1 MFLELLSF
9 LSSLDTGFNVLSYLT
24 VRAVF
29 AMMTALLITLLLG
42 KWIIGKLQEYQIG
55 QVIRDDG
62 PETHLEKKGTPTMG
76 GVLIFFAFFIS
87 VLIWGD
93 WQNPFLWI
101 VIVTALLFSSIGFI
115 DDYLKIKKQNSDG
128 LSRRQK
134 LSAQTISTLL
144 ICFWLLSLN
153 SKTIGAELLIPFFK
167 DLIIPLN
174 VIGFL
179 IIGWFAIVGGSN
191 SVNLTD
197 GLDGLAI
204 MPVIIISG
212 ALGVF
217 AYIGGNYNFSGYLNM
232 PFMPGTGEAFVLCA
246 ALIGAGFGFLWFNT
260 YPAEIFMGDTGSLA
274 LGAILAVIAIIV
286 HQEILLI
293 LMGGIFVAETLSV
306 IIQIAYYK
314 RTQKRFFKMAPIHHH
329 FEKKGLKEPK
339 IIVRFWI
346 VTLIL
351 VLISLASIKIRSVSY
366 THLTLPT
373 NREV

>member
-1 MFLELLSF
+1 MFLELINF

-29 AMMTALLITLLLG
+29 AMMTSLLITLVLG
-42 KWIIGKLQEYQIG
+42 KWIISKLEQYEIG

-62 PETHLEKKGTPTMG
+62 PETHEEKEGTPTMG
-76 GVLIFFAFFIS
+76 GVLILFAFFIS
-87 VLIWGD
+87 MIIWGD
-93 WQNPFLWI
+93 WTNPFLWI

-134 LSAQTISTLL
+134 IVAQSISTIL
-144 ICFWLLSLN
+144 ICIWLLSLN
-153 SKTIGAELLIPFFK
+153 SKTIGAELLVPFFK
-167 DLIIPLN
+167 DLVIPLN
-174 VIGFL
+174 AFGFL

-204 MPVIIISG
+204 MPVILISG
-212 ALGVF
+212 ALAVF
-217 AYIGGNYNFSGYLNM
+217 AYIGGNYNFSAYLNM
-232 PFMPGTGEAFVLCA
+232 PFMSGTGEIFVVCA
-246 ALIGAGFGFLWFNT
+246 ALIGSGFGFLWFNT
-260 YPAEIFMGDTGSLA
+260 YPAEIFMGDTGSLS

-293 LMGGIFVAETLSV
+293 LMGGIFVAEALSV
-306 IIQIAYYK
+306 IIQIGYYK

-329 FEKKGLKEPK
+329 FEKLGLKEPK

-351 VLISLASIKIRSVSY
+351 VLISLASIKIR
-366 THLTLPT
+366 
-373 NREV
+373 

>member
-1 MFLELLSF
+1 MFLELINF

-29 AMMTALLITLLLG
+29 AMMTSLLITLVLG
-42 KWIIGKLQEYQIG
+42 KWIISKLEQYEIG

-62 PETHLEKKGTPTMG
+62 PETHEEKKGTPTMG
-76 GVLIFFAFFIS
+76 GVLILFAFFTSMI
-87 VLIWGD
+87 IWGD
-93 WQNPFLWI
+93 WTNPFLWI

-134 LSAQTISTLL
+134 IAAQSISTLL
-144 ICFWLLSLN
+144 ICIWLLSLN
-153 SKTIGAELLIPFFK
+153 SKTIGAELLVPFFK
-167 DLIIPLN
+167 DLVIPLN
-174 VIGFL
+174 AFGFL
-179 IIGWFAIVGGSN
+179 IVGWFAIVGGSN

-204 MPVIIISG
+204 MPVIIISA
-212 ALGVF
+212 ALAVF
-217 AYIGGNYNFSGYLNM
+217 AYIGGNYNFSAYLNM
-232 PFMPGTGEAFVLCA
+232 PFMPGTGEIFVICA
-246 ALIGAGFGFLWFNT
+246 ALIGSGFGFLWFNT
-260 YPAEIFMGDTGSLA
+260 YPAEIFMGDTGSLS

-293 LMGGIFVAETLSV
+293 LMGGIFVAEALSV
-306 IIQIAYYK
+306 IIQIGYYK
-314 RTQKRFFKMAPIHHH
+314 QTQKRFFRMAPIHHH
-329 FEKKGLKEPK
+329 FEKLGLKEPK

-351 VLISLASIKIRSVSY
+351 VLISLASIKIR
-366 THLTLPT
+366 
-373 NREV
+373 

>member
-1 MFLELLSF
+1 MFLELINF

-29 AMMTALLITLLLG
+29 AMMTSLLITLVLG
-42 KWIIGKLQEYQIG
+42 KWIISKLEQYEIG

-62 PETHLEKKGTPTMG
+62 PETHEEKEGTPTMG
-76 GVLIFFAFFIS
+76 GVLILFAFFIS
-87 VLIWGD
+87 MIIWGD
-93 WQNPFLWI
+93 WTNPFLWI

-134 LSAQTISTLL
+134 IALQSISTIL
-144 ICFWLLSLN
+144 ICIWLLSLN
-153 SKTIGAELLIPFFK
+153 SKTIGAELLVPFFK
-167 DLIIPLN
+167 DLVIPLN
-174 VIGFL
+174 AFGFL
-179 IIGWFAIVGGSN
+179 IVGWFAIVGGSN

-204 MPVIIISG
+204 MPVILISG
-212 ALGVF
+212 ALAVF
-217 AYIGGNYNFSGYLNM
+217 AYIGGNYNFSAYLNM
-232 PFMPGTGEAFVLCA
+232 PFMSGTGEIFVVCA
-246 ALIGAGFGFLWFNT
+246 ALIGSGFGFLWFNT
-260 YPAEIFMGDTGSLA
+260 YPAEIFMGDTGSLS

-293 LMGGIFVAETLSV
+293 LMGGIFVAEALSV
-306 IIQIAYYK
+306 IIQIGYYK

-329 FEKKGLKEPK
+329 FEKLGLKEPK

-351 VLISLASIKIRSVSY
+351 VLISLASIKIR
-366 THLTLPT
+366 
-373 NREV
+373 

>member
-1 MFLELLSF
+1 MFLEILSF

-29 AMMTALLITLLLG
+29 AMMTALLITLVLG
-42 KWIIGKLQEYQIG
+42 KWIISKLQHYQIG
-55 QVIRDDG
+55 QVIREDG
-62 PETHLEKKGTPTMG
+62 PETHLEKQGTPTMG
-76 GVLIFFAFFIS
+76 GVLILFAFFIS

-93 WQNPFLWI
+93 WNNPFLWI

-134 LSAQTISTLL
+134 IAAQSISAIL
-144 ICFWLLSLN
+144 ICVWLLSLN

-174 VIGFL
+174 ALAFL
-179 IIGWFAIVGGSN
+179 IVGWFALVGSSN

-204 MPVIIISG
+204 MPVILISG
-212 ALGVF
+212 ALAVF

-232 PFMPGTGEAFVLCA
+232 PFMPGTGDIFVLCA
-246 ALIGAGFGFLWFNT
+246 ALVGAGFGFLWFNT
-260 YPAEIFMGDTGSLA
+260 YPAEIFMGDTGSLS
-274 LGAILAVIAIIV
+274 LGAILGVIAIIV

-306 IIQIAYYK
+306 IIQIGYFK
-314 RTQKRFFKMAPIHHH
+314 RTQKRFFLMAPIHHH
-329 FEKKGLKEPK
+329 YEKKGLKEPK

-346 VTLIL
+346 ITLIL
-351 VLISLASIKIRSVSY
+351 VLISLASIKIR
-366 THLTLPT
+366 
-373 NREV
+373 

>member
-1 MFLELLSF
+1 MFLELISF
-9 LSSLDTGFNVLSYLT
+9 LSSLDSGFNVLSYLT

-29 AMMTALLITLLLG
+29 AMMTALLITLVLG
-42 KWIIGKLQEYQIG
+42 KWIISKLQQYQIG
-55 QVIRDDG
+55 QVIRNDG
-62 PETHLEKKGTPTMG
+62 PETHLEKEGTPTMG
-76 GVLIFFAFFIS
+76 GVLILFAFFLS
-87 VLIWGD
+87 VIIWGD
-93 WQNPFLWI
+93 WNNSFLWI
-101 VIVTALLFSSIGFI
+101 VVVTALLFSSIGFV

-134 LSAQTISTLL
+134 IAAQSISAIL
-144 ICFWLLSLN
+144 ICIWLISLN
-153 SKTIGAELLIPFFK
+153 SKTIGAELLVPFFK

-174 VIGFL
+174 IFGFL
-179 IIGWFAIVGGSN
+179 IIGWFAIVGSSN

-204 MPVIIISG
+204 MPVILISG
-212 ALGVF
+212 ALAVF

-232 PFMPGTGEAFVLCA
+232 PFMPGTGEVFVLCA

-306 IIQIAYYK
+306 IIQISYYK
-314 RTQKRFFKMAPIHHH
+314 RTQKRFFKMAPLHHH
-329 FEKKGLKEPK
+329 YEKAGLKEPK

-346 VTLIL
+346 ITLIL
-351 VLISLASIKIRSVSY
+351 VLISLASIKIR
-366 THLTLPT
+366 
-373 NREV
+373 

>member
-1 MFLELLSF
+1 MFLEILSF

-29 AMMTALLITLLLG
+29 AMMTALLITLVLG
-42 KWIIGKLQEYQIG
+42 KWIISKLQHYQIG
-55 QVIRDDG
+55 QVIRNDG
-62 PETHLEKKGTPTMG
+62 PETHLEKAGTPTMG
-76 GVLIFFAFFIS
+76 GVLILFAFFIS

-93 WQNPFLWI
+93 WDNPFLWI

-134 LSAQTISTLL
+134 ILAQSISAII
-144 ICFWLLSLN
+144 ICLWLLSLN

-174 VIGFL
+174 ALTFL
-179 IIGWFAIVGGSN
+179 IIGWFALVGSSN

-204 MPVIIISG
+204 MPVILISG
-212 ALGVF
+212 ALAVF

-232 PFMPGTGEAFVLCA
+232 PFMPGTGEIFVLCA
-246 ALIGAGFGFLWFNT
+246 ALVGAGFGFLWFNT
-260 YPAEIFMGDTGSLA
+260 YPAEIFMGDTGSLS
-274 LGAILAVIAIIV
+274 LGAILGVIAIIV

-306 IIQIAYYK
+306 IIQIGYFK
-314 RTQKRFFKMAPIHHH
+314 RTQKRIFLMAPLHHH
-329 FEKKGLKEPK
+329 YEKKGLKEPK

-346 VTLIL
+346 ITLIL
-351 VLISLASIKIRSVSY
+351 VLISLASIKIR
-366 THLTLPT
+366 
-373 NREV
+373 

>member
-1 MFLELLSF
+1 MFLELISF

-29 AMMTALLITLLLG
+29 AMMTSLLITLLLG
-42 KWIIGKLQEYQIG
+42 KWIISKLQQYQIG
-55 QVIRDDG
+55 QVIRSDG
-62 PETHLEKKGTPTMG
+62 PESHQDKEGTPTMG
-76 GVLIFFAFFIS
+76 GVLILFAFFTS
-87 VLIWGD
+87 VIIWGD
-93 WQNPFLWI
+93 WRNPFLWI

-134 LSAQTISTLL
+134 ILAQSISSIL
-144 ICFWLLSLN
+144 ICIWLLSLN

-167 DLIIPLN
+167 DLVIPLN
-174 VIGFL
+174 AFGFL

-204 MPVIIISG
+204 MPVILISG
-212 ALGVF
+212 ALAVF
-217 AYIGGNYNFSGYLNM
+217 AYIGGNYNFSAYLNM
-232 PFMPGTGEAFVLCA
+232 PFMQGTGEIFVICA
-246 ALIGAGFGFLWFNT
+246 ALIGSGFGFLWFNT
-260 YPAEIFMGDTGSLA
+260 YPAEIFMGDIGSLS

-306 IIQIAYYK
+306 ILQIGYFK
-314 RTQKRFFKMAPIHHH
+314 RTQKRLFLMAPIHHH
-329 FEKKGLKEPK
+329 FEEMGLKEPK

-351 VLISLASIKIRSVSY
+351 VLISLASIKIR
-366 THLTLPT
+366 
-373 NREV
+373 

>member
-1 MFLELLSF
+1 MFLEILSF

-29 AMMTALLITLLLG
+29 AMMTALLITLVLG
-42 KWIIGKLQEYQIG
+42 KWIISKLQHYQIG
-55 QVIRDDG
+55 QVIREDG
-62 PETHLEKKGTPTMG
+62 PETHLEKQGTPTMG
-76 GVLIFFAFFIS
+76 GVLILFAFFIS
-87 VLIWGD
+87 ILIWGD
-93 WQNPFLWI
+93 WSNPFLWI
-101 VIVTALLFSSIGFI
+101 VIATAFLFSSIGFI

-134 LSAQTISTLL
+134 IAAQSISAIL
-144 ICFWLLSLN
+144 ICVWLLSLN

-174 VIGFL
+174 ALAFL
-179 IIGWFAIVGGSN
+179 IVGWFALVGSSN

-204 MPVIIISG
+204 MPVILISG
-212 ALGVF
+212 ALAVF

-232 PFMPGTGEAFVLCA
+232 PFMPGTGEIFVICA
-246 ALIGAGFGFLWFNT
+246 ALVGAGFGFLWFNT
-260 YPAEIFMGDTGSLA
+260 YPAEIFMGDTGSLS
-274 LGAILAVIAIIV
+274 LGAILGVIAIIV

-306 IIQIAYYK
+306 IIQIGYFK
-314 RTQKRFFKMAPIHHH
+314 RTQKRIFLMAPLHHH
-329 FEKKGLKEPK
+329 YEKKGLKEPK

-346 VTLIL
+346 ITLIL
-351 VLISLASIKIRSVSY
+351 VLISLASIKIR
-366 THLTLPT
+366 
-373 NREV
+373 

>member
-1 MFLELLSF
+1 MFLELISF

-29 AMMTALLITLLLG
+29 AMMTSLLITLLLG
-42 KWIIGKLQEYQIG
+42 KWIISKLQQYQIG
-55 QVIRDDG
+55 QVIRSDG
-62 PETHLEKKGTPTMG
+62 PESHRDKEGTPTMG
-76 GVLIFFAFFIS
+76 GVLILFAFFTS
-87 VLIWGD
+87 VIIWAD
-93 WQNPFLWI
+93 WRNPFLWI

-134 LSAQTISTLL
+134 ILAQSISTIL
-144 ICFWLLSLN
+144 ICIWLLSLN
-153 SKTIGAELLIPFFK
+153 SKTIGAEILIPFFK
-167 DLIIPLN
+167 DLVIPLN
-174 VIGFL
+174 AFGFL
-179 IIGWFAIVGGSN
+179 IVGWFAIVGGSN

-204 MPVIIISG
+204 MPVILISG
-212 ALGVF
+212 ALAVF
-217 AYIGGNYNFSGYLNM
+217 AYIGGNYNFSAYLNM
-232 PFMPGTGEAFVLCA
+232 PFMPGTGEVFVICA
-246 ALIGAGFGFLWFNT
+246 ALIGSGFGFLWFNT
-260 YPAEIFMGDTGSLA
+260 YPAEIFMGDIGSLS

-306 IIQIAYYK
+306 ILQIGYFK
-314 RTQKRFFKMAPIHHH
+314 RTQKRLFLMAPIHHH
-329 FEKKGLKEPK
+329 FEEMGLKEPK

-351 VLISLASIKIRSVSY
+351 VLISLASIKIR
-366 THLTLPT
+366 
-373 NREV
+373 

>member
-1 MFLELLSF
+1 MFLEILSF

-29 AMMTALLITLLLG
+29 AMMTALLITLVLG
-42 KWIIGKLQEYQIG
+42 KWIISKLQHYQIG
-55 QVIRDDG
+55 QVIRNDG
-62 PETHLEKKGTPTMG
+62 PETHLEKAGTPTMG
-76 GVLIFFAFFIS
+76 GVLILFAFFIS

-93 WQNPFLWI
+93 WDNPFLWI
-101 VIVTALLFSSIGFI
+101 VIVTALLFSAIGFI

-134 LSAQTISTLL
+134 ILAQSISAIL
-144 ICFWLLSLN
+144 ICVWLLSLN

-174 VIGFL
+174 ALAFL
-179 IIGWFAIVGGSN
+179 IIGWFALVGSSN

-204 MPVIIISG
+204 MPVILISG
-212 ALGVF
+212 ALAVF

-232 PFMPGTGEAFVLCA
+232 PFMPGTGEIFVLCA
-246 ALIGAGFGFLWFNT
+246 ALVGAGFGFLWFNT
-260 YPAEIFMGDTGSLA
+260 YPAEIFMGDTGSLS
-274 LGAILAVIAIIV
+274 LGAILGVIAIIV

-306 IIQIAYYK
+306 IIQIGYFK
-314 RTQKRFFKMAPIHHH
+314 RTQKRFFLMAPIHHH
-329 FEKKGLKEPK
+329 YEKKGLKEPK

-346 VTLIL
+346 ITLIL
-351 VLISLASIKIRSVSY
+351 VLISLASIKIR
-366 THLTLPT
+366 
-373 NREV
+373 

>member
-1 MFLELLSF
+1 VFLEILSF

-29 AMMTALLITLLLG
+29 AMMTALLITLVLG
-42 KWIIGKLQEYQIG
+42 KWIISKLQHYQIG
-55 QVIRDDG
+55 QVIREDG
-62 PETHLEKKGTPTMG
+62 PETHLEKQGTPTMG
-76 GVLIFFAFFIS
+76 GVLILFAFFIS

-93 WQNPFLWI
+93 WNNPFLWI

-134 LSAQTISTLL
+134 IAAQSISAIL
-144 ICFWLLSLN
+144 ICVWLLSLN

-174 VIGFL
+174 ALAFL
-179 IIGWFAIVGGSN
+179 IVGWFALVGSSN

-204 MPVIIISG
+204 MPVILISG
-212 ALGVF
+212 ALAVF

-232 PFMPGTGEAFVLCA
+232 PFMPGTGEIFVLCA
-246 ALIGAGFGFLWFNT
+246 ALVGAGFGFLWFNT
-260 YPAEIFMGDTGSLA
+260 YPAEIFMGDTGSLS
-274 LGAILAVIAIIV
+274 LGAILGVIAIIV

-306 IIQIAYYK
+306 IIQIGYFK
-314 RTQKRFFKMAPIHHH
+314 RTQKRFFLMAPIHHH
-329 FEKKGLKEPK
+329 YEKKGLKEPK

-346 VTLIL
+346 ITLIL
-351 VLISLASIKIRSVSY
+351 VLISLASIKIR
-366 THLTLPT
+366 
-373 NREV
+373 

>member
-1 MFLELLSF
+1 MFLEILSF

-29 AMMTALLITLLLG
+29 AMMTALLITLVLG
-42 KWIIGKLQEYQIG
+42 KWIISKLQHYQIG
-55 QVIRDDG
+55 QVIRNDG
-62 PETHLEKKGTPTMG
+62 PETHLEKAGTPTMG
-76 GVLIFFAFFIS
+76 GVLILFAFFIS

-93 WQNPFLWI
+93 WDNPFLWI
-101 VIVTALLFSSIGFI
+101 VIVTALLFSAIGFI

-134 LSAQTISTLL
+134 ILAQSISAIL
-144 ICFWLLSLN
+144 ICMWLLSLN

-174 VIGFL
+174 ALAFL
-179 IIGWFAIVGGSN
+179 IIGWFALVGSSN

-204 MPVIIISG
+204 MPVILISG
-212 ALGVF
+212 ALAVF

-232 PFMPGTGEAFVLCA
+232 PFMPGTGEIFVLCA
-246 ALIGAGFGFLWFNT
+246 ALVGAGFGFLWFNT
-260 YPAEIFMGDTGSLA
+260 YPAEIFMGDTGSLS
-274 LGAILAVIAIIV
+274 LGAILGVIAIIV

-306 IIQIAYYK
+306 IIQIGYFK
-314 RTQKRFFKMAPIHHH
+314 RTQKRIFLMAPLHHH
-329 FEKKGLKEPK
+329 YEKKGLKEPK

-346 VTLIL
+346 ITLIL
-351 VLISLASIKIRSVSY
+351 VLISLASIKIR
-366 THLTLPT
+366 
-373 NREV
+373 

>member
-1 MFLELLSF
+1 MFLELINF

-29 AMMTALLITLLLG
+29 AMMTSLLITLLLG
-42 KWIIGKLQEYQIG
+42 KWIISKLQQYQIG
-55 QVIRDDG
+55 QVIRSDG
-62 PETHLEKKGTPTMG
+62 PESHQDKEGTPTMG
-76 GVLIFFAFFIS
+76 GVLILFAFFTS
-87 VLIWGD
+87 VIIWGD
-93 WQNPFLWI
+93 WRNPFLWI

-134 LSAQTISTLL
+134 ILAQSISSIL
-144 ICFWLLSLN
+144 ICIWLLSLN

-167 DLIIPLN
+167 DLVIPLN
-174 VIGFL
+174 AFGFL
-179 IIGWFAIVGGSN
+179 IVGWFAIVGGSN

-204 MPVIIISG
+204 MPVILISG
-212 ALGVF
+212 ALAVF
-217 AYIGGNYNFSGYLNM
+217 AYIGGNYNFSAYLNM
-232 PFMPGTGEAFVLCA
+232 PFMQGTGEVFVICA
-246 ALIGAGFGFLWFNT
+246 ALIGSGFGFLWFNT
-260 YPAEIFMGDTGSLA
+260 YPAEIFMGDIGSLS

-306 IIQIAYYK
+306 ILQIGYFK
-314 RTQKRFFKMAPIHHH
+314 RTQKRLFLMAPIHHH
-329 FEKKGLKEPK
+329 FEEMGLKEPK

-351 VLISLASIKIRSVSY
+351 VLISLASIKIR
-366 THLTLPT
+366 
-373 NREV
+373 

>member
-1 MFLELLSF
+1 MFLELLNF

-29 AMMTALLITLLLG
+29 AMMTSLLITLVLG
-42 KWIIGKLQEYQIG
+42 KWIISKLEQYEIG

-62 PETHLEKKGTPTMG
+62 PETHEEKKGTPTMG
-76 GVLIFFAFFIS
+76 GVLILFAFFTSMI
-87 VLIWGD
+87 IWRD
-93 WQNPFLWI
+93 WKNPFLWI

-134 LSAQTISTLL
+134 IALQSISTIL
-144 ICFWLLSLN
+144 ICIWLLSLN
-153 SKTIGAELLIPFFK
+153 SKTIGAELLVPFFK
-167 DLIIPLN
+167 DLVIPLN
-174 VIGFL
+174 AFGFL
-179 IIGWFAIVGGSN
+179 IVGWFAIVGGSN

-204 MPVIIISG
+204 MPVIIISA
-212 ALGVF
+212 ALAVF
-217 AYIGGNYNFSGYLNM
+217 AYIGGNYNFSAYLNM
-232 PFMPGTGEAFVLCA
+232 PFMPGTGEIFVVCA
-246 ALIGAGFGFLWFNT
+246 ALIGSGFGFLWFNT
-260 YPAEIFMGDTGSLA
+260 YPAEIFMGDTGSLS

-293 LMGGIFVAETLSV
+293 LMGGIFVAEALSV
-306 IIQIAYYK
+306 IIQIGYYK
-314 RTQKRFFKMAPIHHH
+314 QTQKRFFRMAPIHHH
-329 FEKKGLKEPK
+329 FEKLGLKEPK

-351 VLISLASIKIRSVSY
+351 VLISLASIKIR
-366 THLTLPT
+366 
-373 NREV
+373 

>member
-1 MFLELLSF
+1 MFLEILSF

-29 AMMTALLITLLLG
+29 AMMTALLITLVLG
-42 KWIIGKLQEYQIG
+42 KWIIVKLQHYQIG
-55 QVIRDDG
+55 QVIREDG
-62 PETHLEKKGTPTMG
+62 PETHLEKQGTPTMG
-76 GVLIFFAFFIS
+76 GVLILFAFFIS
-87 VLIWGD
+87 ILIWGD
-93 WQNPFLWI
+93 WDNPFLWI

-134 LSAQTISTLL
+134 IAAQSISAIL
-144 ICFWLLSLN
+144 ICLWLLSLN

-174 VIGFL
+174 AIAFL
-179 IIGWFAIVGGSN
+179 IVGWFALVGSSN

-204 MPVIIISG
+204 MPVILISG
-212 ALGVF
+212 ALAVF

-232 PFMPGTGEAFVLCA
+232 PFMPGTGEIFVICA
-246 ALIGAGFGFLWFNT
+246 ALVGAGFGFLWFNT
-260 YPAEIFMGDTGSLA
+260 YPAEIFMGDTGSLS
-274 LGAILAVIAIIV
+274 LGAILGVIAIIV

-306 IIQIAYYK
+306 IIQIGYFK
-314 RTQKRFFKMAPIHHH
+314 RTQKRFFLMAPIHHH
-329 FEKKGLKEPK
+329 YEKKGLKEPK

-346 VTLIL
+346 ITLIL
-351 VLISLASIKIRSVSY
+351 VLISLASIKIR
-366 THLTLPT
+366 
-373 NREV
+373 

>member
-1 MFLELLSF
+1 MFLELINF

-29 AMMTALLITLLLG
+29 AMMTSLLITLVLG
-42 KWIIGKLQEYQIG
+42 KWIISKLEQYEIG

-62 PETHLEKKGTPTMG
+62 PETHEEKKGTPTMG
-76 GVLIFFAFFIS
+76 GVLILFAFFIS
-87 VLIWGD
+87 MIIWGD
-93 WQNPFLWI
+93 WTNPFLWI

-134 LSAQTISTLL
+134 IAAQSISTIL
-144 ICFWLLSLN
+144 ICIWLLSLN
-153 SKTIGAELLIPFFK
+153 SKTIGAELLVPFFK
-167 DLIIPLN
+167 DLVIPLN
-174 VIGFL
+174 AFGFL

-204 MPVIIISG
+204 MPVILISG
-212 ALGVF
+212 ALAVF
-217 AYIGGNYNFSGYLNM
+217 AYIGGNYNFSAYLNM
-232 PFMPGTGEAFVLCA
+232 PFMSGTGEIFVVCA
-246 ALIGAGFGFLWFNT
+246 ALIGSGFGFLWFNT
-260 YPAEIFMGDTGSLA
+260 YPAEIFMGDTGSLS

-293 LMGGIFVAETLSV
+293 LMGGIFVAEALSV
-306 IIQIAYYK
+306 IIQIGYYK

-329 FEKKGLKEPK
+329 FEKIGLKEPK

-351 VLISLASIKIRSVSY
+351 VLISLASIKIR
-366 THLTLPT
+366 
-373 NREV
+373 

>member
-1 MFLELLSF
+1 MFLELISF

-29 AMMTALLITLLLG
+29 AMMTSLLITLLLG
-42 KWIIGKLQEYQIG
+42 KWIISKLQQYQIG
-55 QVIRDDG
+55 QVIRSDG
-62 PETHLEKKGTPTMG
+62 PESHQHKEGTPTMG
-76 GVLIFFAFFIS
+76 GVLILFAFFTS
-87 VLIWGD
+87 VIIWGD
-93 WQNPFLWI
+93 WRNPFLWI

-134 LSAQTISTLL
+134 ILAQSISTIL
-144 ICFWLLSLN
+144 ICIWLLSLD
-153 SKTIGAELLIPFFK
+153 SKTIGAETLIPFFK
-167 DLIIPLN
+167 DLVIPLN
-174 VIGFL
+174 AFGFL
-179 IIGWFAIVGGSN
+179 IVGWFAIVGGSN

-204 MPVIIISG
+204 MPVILISG
-212 ALGVF
+212 ALAVF
-217 AYIGGNYNFSGYLNM
+217 AYIGGNYNFSAYLNM
-232 PFMPGTGEAFVLCA
+232 PFMPGTGEVFVICA
-246 ALIGAGFGFLWFNT
+246 ALIGSGFGFLWFNT
-260 YPAEIFMGDTGSLA
+260 YPAEIFMGDIGSLS

-306 IIQIAYYK
+306 ILQIGYFK
-314 RTQKRFFKMAPIHHH
+314 RTQKRLFLMAPIHHH
-329 FEKKGLKEPK
+329 FEEMGLKEPK

-351 VLISLASIKIRSVSY
+351 VLISLASIKIR
-366 THLTLPT
+366 
-373 NREV
+373 

>member
-1 MFLELLSF
+1 MFLEILSF

-29 AMMTALLITLLLG
+29 AMMTALLITLVLG
-42 KWIIGKLQEYQIG
+42 KWIISKLQHYQIG
-55 QVIRDDG
+55 QVIRNDG
-62 PETHLEKKGTPTMG
+62 PETHLEKAGTPTMG
-76 GVLIFFAFFIS
+76 GVLILFAFFIS

-93 WQNPFLWI
+93 WDNPFLWI

-134 LSAQTISTLL
+134 IAAQSISAIL
-144 ICFWLLSLN
+144 ICVWLLSLN

-174 VIGFL
+174 ALAFL
-179 IIGWFAIVGGSN
+179 IVGWFALVGSSN

-204 MPVIIISG
+204 MPVILISG
-212 ALGVF
+212 ALAVF

-232 PFMPGTGEAFVLCA
+232 PFMPGTGEIFVLCA
-246 ALIGAGFGFLWFNT
+246 ALVGAGFGFLWFNT
-260 YPAEIFMGDTGSLA
+260 YPAEIFMGDTGSLS
-274 LGAILAVIAIIV
+274 LGAILGVIAIIV

-306 IIQIAYYK
+306 IIQIGYFK
-314 RTQKRFFKMAPIHHH
+314 RTQKRIFLMAPLHHH
-329 FEKKGLKEPK
+329 YEKKGLKEPK

-346 VTLIL
+346 ITLIL
-351 VLISLASIKIRSVSY
+351 VLISLASIKIR
-366 THLTLPT
+366 
-373 NREV
+373 

>member
-1 MFLELLSF
+1 MFLELINF

-29 AMMTALLITLLLG
+29 AMMTSLLITLVLG
-42 KWIIGKLQEYQIG
+42 KWIISKLEQYEIG

-62 PETHLEKKGTPTMG
+62 PETHEEKKGTPTMG
-76 GVLIFFAFFIS
+76 GVLILFAFFTSMI
-87 VLIWGD
+87 IWGD
-93 WQNPFLWI
+93 WKNPFLWI

-134 LSAQTISTLL
+134 IALQSISTIL
-144 ICFWLLSLN
+144 ICIWLLNLN
-153 SKTIGAELLIPFFK
+153 SKTIGAELLVPFFK
-167 DLIIPLN
+167 DLVIPLN
-174 VIGFL
+174 AFGFL
-179 IIGWFAIVGGSN
+179 IVGWFAIVGGSN

-204 MPVIIISG
+204 MPVIIISA
-212 ALGVF
+212 ALAVF
-217 AYIGGNYNFSGYLNM
+217 AYIGGNYNFSAYLNM
-232 PFMPGTGEAFVLCA
+232 PFMPGTGEIFVVCA
-246 ALIGAGFGFLWFNT
+246 ALIGSGFGFLWFNT
-260 YPAEIFMGDTGSLA
+260 YPAEIFMGDTGSLS

-293 LMGGIFVAETLSV
+293 LMGGIFVAEALSV
-306 IIQIAYYK
+306 IIQIGYYK
-314 RTQKRFFKMAPIHHH
+314 QTQKRFFRMAPIHHH
-329 FEKKGLKEPK
+329 FEKLGLKEPK

-351 VLISLASIKIRSVSY
+351 VLISLASIKIR
-366 THLTLPT
+366 
-373 NREV
+373 

>member
-1 MFLELLSF
+1 MFLEILSF

-29 AMMTALLITLLLG
+29 AMMTALLITLVLG
-42 KWIIGKLQEYQIG
+42 KWIISKLQHYQIG
-55 QVIRDDG
+55 QVVRNDG
-62 PETHLEKKGTPTMG
+62 PETHLEKAGTPTMG
-76 GVLIFFAFFIS
+76 GVLILFAFFIS

-93 WQNPFLWI
+93 WNNPFLWI
-101 VIVTALLFSSIGFI
+101 VIVTALLFSAIGFI

-134 LSAQTISTLL
+134 ILAQSISAIL
-144 ICFWLLSLN
+144 ICLWLLSLN

-174 VIGFL
+174 ALAFL
-179 IIGWFAIVGGSN
+179 IIGWFALVGSSN

-204 MPVIIISG
+204 MPVILISG
-212 ALGVF
+212 ALAVF

-232 PFMPGTGEAFVLCA
+232 PFMPGTGEIFVLCA
-246 ALIGAGFGFLWFNT
+246 ALVGAGFGFLWFNT
-260 YPAEIFMGDTGSLA
+260 YPAEIFMGDTGSLS
-274 LGAILAVIAIIV
+274 LGAILGVIAIIV

-306 IIQIAYYK
+306 IIQIGYFK
-314 RTQKRFFKMAPIHHH
+314 RTQKRIFLMAPLHHH
-329 FEKKGLKEPK
+329 YEKKGLKEPK

-346 VTLIL
+346 ITLIL
-351 VLISLASIKIRSVSY
+351 VLISLASIKIR
-366 THLTLPT
+366 
-373 NREV
+373 